1 MGRDSSVSSAYGA
14 VDRGTG
20 GMRNESFKSSRE
32 SLTSR
37 RTYTARRGSNAS
49 IYDDEDDYYYGGSL
63 RDVSYG
69 GHSGRRKSSSAN
81 YLGPGSLPPRRMG
94 GGRREQDFDDGAS
107 DMSSQASGWSAYSHG
122 GGQRMYR
129 EPSMKSNRPII
140 RR

>member
-1 MGRDSSVSSAYGA
+1 MSQPRGKRDSSVSSGYGA
-14 VDRGTG
+14 RERNDSYRG
-20 GMRNESFKSSRE
+20 SRE
-32 SLTSR
+32 SLVSR

-81 YLGPGSLPPRRMG
+81 YLGPGSLPSRRMG

-107 DMSSQASGWSAYSHG
+107 DMSSQVF
-122 GGQRMYR
+122 
-129 EPSMKSNRPII
+129 SNNSLF
-140 RR
+140 